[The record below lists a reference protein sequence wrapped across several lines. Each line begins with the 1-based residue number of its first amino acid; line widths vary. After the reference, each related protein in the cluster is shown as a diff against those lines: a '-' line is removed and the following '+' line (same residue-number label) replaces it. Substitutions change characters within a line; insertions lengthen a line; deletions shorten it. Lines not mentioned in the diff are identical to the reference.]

1 VVVINNVKISEGG
14 KKLQRNNRAEKGAPP
29 LPSVSPVQ
37 LSIFFFIFQKKS
49 QKQNSWWW
57 QVIVLATIVSP
68 SSFHWC

>member
-37 LSIFFFIFQKKS
+37 LSIFFLFFKRRVKNKIGGGGK
-49 QKQNSWWW
+49 
-57 QVIVLATIVSP
+57 
-68 SSFHWC
+68 